1 MRYTNIVTSFL
12 KNKEQIL
19 ILKRS
24 QNVKSMKGL
33 WGGVSGV
40 IENNENP
47 LQRAK
52 IEIFEEVGITEDD
65 INLLK
70 SKEELKELQMIQQ
83 QMAPMMQNPQMMQ
96 QNPQAMQMQQRVQQ
110 LTSIMEAR
118 KGVLIAEMTADYAKE
133 EDKISAEVGGD
144 PLLKL
149 K

>member
-52 IEIFEEVGITEDD
+52 IEIFEEVVITEDD

-70 SKEELKELQMIQQ
+70 SANPIDVISPQYDNHEWHIFPFLFQTNVSKINLNWENSDFEWIETNELKKFETVPSLD
-83 QMAPMMQNPQMMQ
+83 
-96 QNPQAMQMQQRVQQ
+96 
-110 LTSIMEAR
+110 
-118 KGVLIAEMTADYAKE
+118 KVLKTLI
-133 EDKISAEVGGD
+133 
-144 PLLKL
+144 
-149 K
+149 